1 MINRQ
6 PSPSIIKEVSELPA
20 PLQAPFAGELKGGM
34 PFPET
39 LYIPACQWG
48 EETCPDKI
56 VADFEDRLLILE
68 QDDEGVQSWVFPHGR
83 INYVQ
88 NGRILLESWILVSG
102 MIDGERKSH
111 MILYNSVDEKKVFPL
126 INTLRKRVNHM
137 SEQEF
142 NNQEEFMDLYPDNLK
157 FFNYSNRSVIKGE
170 KVLFTLYQDSI
181 KNRFYRVIDNRIAPS
196 HILILSDKEIIIIT
210 ETLSKHKEA
219 DSYSGV
225 FTYISL
231 HQVKDV
237 LLPER
242 AKNQFSLDI
251 IMTGDDRIT
260 SAYTDDK
267 EGELRQF
274 VGKVKKMVQ
283 S

>member
-6 PSPSIIKEVSELPA
+6 PSPSIIKQVSELPE
-20 PLQAPFAGELKGGM
+20 PLQTPFAGELKGGM

-68 QDDEGVQSWVFPHGR
+68 QDDEGVQRWVFPHGQ

-111 MILYNSVDEKKVFPL
+111 MILYNSVDEKKVLPL

-237 LLPER
+237 LFLER

-274 VGKVKKMVQ
+274 VGKVKKMMQ

>member
-6 PSPSIIKEVSELPA
+6 PPPSIITQVSELPEH
-20 PLQAPFAGELKGGM
+20 LQGPFAGELKRGE
-34 PFPET
+34 PFPEA
-39 LYIPACQWG
+39 LFLPSSKW
-48 EETCPDKI
+48 EEEVSPDKV
-56 VADFEDRLLILE
+56 VADFEDRLVILE
-68 QDDEGVQSWVFPHGR
+68 QGEEGVRTLIFPHNQ
-83 INYVQ
+83 INYIQ

-102 MIDGERKSH
+102 MVEGERKNH
-111 MILYNSVDEKKVFPL
+111 MILYNSVDEKKVLPI
-126 INTLRKRVNHM
+126 INTIRKKVNQM
-137 SEQEF
+137 TDQDFS
-142 NNQEEFMDLYPDNLK
+142 NQEEFRDLYPDNLK

-225 FTYISL
+225 VTYISL
-231 HQVKDV
+231 HQVKHI

-260 SAYTDDK
+260 SIYTDDK
-267 EGELRQF
+267 EEELKQF
-274 VGKVKKMVQ
+274 SEKVKKLIP

>member
-6 PSPSIIKEVSELPA
+6 PSPSVITKVGELPV
-20 PLQAPFAGELKGGM
+20 PLQEPFAGLLKAGAS
-34 PFPET
+34 FPDA
-39 LYIPACQWG
+39 LYIPSSNWG
-48 EETCPDKI
+48 DEISPEKI
-56 VADFEDRLLILE
+56 LADFEDHLFIIER
-68 QDDEGVQSWVFPHGR
+68 DEEGIRQMIFAHKD
-83 INYVQ
+83 INYIQ

-102 MIDGERKSH
+102 MVDGERKSH
-111 MILYNSVDEKKVFPL
+111 MILYNSVDEKKVLPI
-126 INTLRKRVNHM
+126 INAIRKRVNQM
-137 SEQEF
+137 TDQEF
-142 NNQEEFMDLYPDNLK
+142 NNREEFMDLYPDNLK

-225 FTYISL
+225 VTYISL

-260 SAYTDDK
+260 SVYTDDK
-267 EGELRQF
+267 EDELRQF
-274 VGKVKKMVQ
+274 VGKVKKLMH

>member
-6 PSPSIIKEVSELPA
+6 PSPSIIKQISELPPA
-20 PLQAPFAGELKGGM
+20 LQASFAGVWAGGT

-68 QDDEGVQSWVFPHGR
+68 QDEEGVRSWVFPHSQ

-102 MIDGERKSH
+102 LVDGERKSH
-111 MILYNSVDEKKVFPL
+111 MILYNSVDEKKVLPI
-126 INTLRKRVNHM
+126 INIIRKRVNRM
-137 SEQEF
+137 TDEEF

-196 HILILSDKEIIIIT
+196 HILILSDKEVIIIT

-225 FTYISL
+225 VTYISL
-231 HQVKDV
+231 HQIKDV

-251 IMTGDDRIT
+251 IMAGEDRIT
-260 SAYTDDK
+260 SVYTDDK
-267 EGELRQF
+267 EDELRQF
-274 VGKVKKMVQ
+274 VKKVKNLIRA
-283 S
+283 